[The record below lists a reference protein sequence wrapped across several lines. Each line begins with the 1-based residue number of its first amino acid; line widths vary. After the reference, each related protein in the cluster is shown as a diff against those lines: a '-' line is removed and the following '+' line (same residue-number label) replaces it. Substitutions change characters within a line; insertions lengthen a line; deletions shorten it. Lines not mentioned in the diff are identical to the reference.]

1 MQDTILVPNGVN
13 VAAYHGGNL
22 EGPSTRSFVGNAP
35 TMREATKS
43 LLISMFPNDEIAK
56 QDIIEFYD
64 RMQEGIVL
72 FDGFFATLNATAE
85 DWDDNELAGTMAIAE
100 KY

>member
-1 MQDTILVPNGVN
+1 M
-13 VAAYHGGNL
+13 
-22 EGPSTRSFVGNAP
+22 
-35 TMREATKS
+35 
-43 LLISMFPNDEIAK
+43 
-56 QDIIEFYD
+56 
-64 RMQEGIVL
+64 L